1 MRYVIFDTET
11 TDLKGEVIQL
21 SYMVLDSDFDVLDFD
36 SFYCDTT
43 AKISQGAFNV
53 HGISNELLEVLSEGK
68 YLEDHLLK
76 DPKKKSLF
84 IDGTGIVFV
93 GYNVK
98 FDIER
103 VNQTLLATG
112 QSLTSMFETESTVGL
127 KESFNYSLD
136 LMKLASKKLRFSKY
150 AKLSDLTE
158 WFSKKRIPDIDFDLM
173 YEIYKE
179 KYNLKTRGG
188 SYHDA
193 SYDVFCTYMLLLA
206 LNL

>member
-21 SYMVLDSDFDVLDFD
+21 SYMLLDSNFEVLEFD
-36 SFYCDTT
+36 SFYCDTN

-53 HGISNELLEVLSEGK
+53 HGISNQLLEVISEGK

-76 DPKKKSLF
+76 DHNKKSIF
-84 IDGTGIVFV
+84 IDGSGLVFV

-103 VNQTLLATG
+103 VNQTLLPTG
-112 QSLTSMFETESTVGL
+112 KSLVSMFDTESTVNL

-136 LMKLASKKLRFSKY
+136 LMKLVKKELRLSRFV
-150 AKLSDLTE
+150 KLCDVTE
-158 WFSKKRIPDIDFDLM
+158 WYTKKKIPEIDLDSV

-179 KYNLKTRGG
+179 KYKLKTRGG
-188 SYHDA
+188 TFHDA